1 MNIDRNVHRLRVA
14 SDYDELVPPV
24 DEAGKPR
31 KPDYLYT
38 IKSDSEYYHSVLPS
52 ARIVEDQST
61 SGLLPINDIVGD
73 HIDTIVEKA
82 DEVQTSF
89 ALYCTIDA
97 QVQQRK
103 LVMAKL
109 GVTEWIIPR
118 GEPGGEDL
126 DERLAQVKETWEE
139 KKAELATLITRKDHV
154 SVAEERFTVKMG
166 PRIRKPAKAEIVSDE
181 EDSNDSDYEEDDN
194 DNEEH
199 AASKKKD
206 EKMVIDQADAASV
219 EDDNGDDDN
228 EDDSDEDDNDG
239 DKDDENDND
248 GDNNDEDGNEGGS
261 NAQGGKREGDGE
273 NEEDMDIEE
282 DVHDRDA
289 GHSEHGKDDAKR
301 TKESENDAADKLGH
315 SLATSGCPPS
325 TVRRYL

>member
-14 SDYDELVPPV
+14 SDYDELVPPF
-24 DEAGKPR
+24 DAAGKQQQPN
-31 KPDYLYT
+31 YMYS

-52 ARIVEDQST
+52 ARIIEDPST
-61 SGLLPINDIVGD
+61 SGLLPINDIIGD

-126 DERLAQVKETWEE
+126 DEKLAQVKETWEE

-154 SVAEERFTVKMG
+154 SVAEERFTVKMA
-166 PRIRKPAKAEIVSDE
+166 PRNRKPAKAEIVSEE
-181 EDSNDSDYEEDDN
+181 EDSSDSDYEEDEDG
-194 DNEEH
+194 DEGQD
-199 AASKKKD
+199 APKQKD
-206 EKMVIDQADAASV
+206 EKMVVDAEDAASV
-219 EDDNGDDDN
+219 EDDEDNDDD
-228 EDDSDEDDNDG
+228 DDDDD
-239 DKDDENDND
+239 
-248 GDNNDEDGNEGGS
+248 NEGGS
-261 NAQGGKREGDGE
+261 NAQGEKREGEGE
-273 NEEDMDIEE
+273 HEENRDKQGDN
-282 DVHDRDA
+282 HDHDA
-289 GHSEHGKDDAKR
+289 GHSERSKDVSMDGNDDDAQR
-301 TKESENDAADKLGH
+301 TKTGENDTGDKQAPSQAA
-315 SLATSGCPPS
+315 SGCPPS
-325 TVRRYL
+325 TV